1 MGKLQMIKEKDVKR
15 MTVILG
21 VLLALMVGLV
31 ACGGG
36 GDGGADEAGSSASSS
51 ASVALNEDYADA
63 LPVSSQLAVGT
74 LLLED
79 TENAVTVEQA
89 EELLTDWQMLQALQ
103 SSGTAAQAELD
114 VVIKQIQ
121 GDMTDAQLMAIKNM
135 KLTADSMM
143 EVFQERGG
151 MGPGG
156 LAGSDEEGGFQP
168 PGGGM
173 MMPPDGGAGGGP
185 GGGGLGPGG
194 FGMGPGAGSEEQ
206 EAATAERTGQFAGTA
221 MTGMLVSLLEARAE
235 GETWEIAAP
244 NQDMMLQNTLFVA
257 VAGVTG
263 LDQQALRTQARDGET
278 MLEIIEAHGAS
289 ADEVLAQVIAA
300 ETERV
305 NQAVAGGSL
314 EQAQAD
320 EWLGNLEAR
329 VQEMLEQPLQ
339 FGRGAPGANAPDE
352 LQP

>member
-1 MGKLQMIKEKDVKR
+1 MKKM
-15 MTVILG
+15 MILG

-36 GDGGADEAGSSASSS
+36 DDDGSEAGSSSTSTSSS
-51 ASVALNEDYADA
+51 ASSVTLNEDYGDA
-63 LPVSSQLAVGT
+63 LPVSSQLAIGT

-89 EELLTDWQMLQALQ
+89 KELLTDWQMLQALQ

-114 VVIKQIQ
+114 VVVKQIQ
-121 GDMTDAQLMAIKNM
+121 GDMTDVQLTAIKDM

-156 LAGSDEEGGFQP
+156 LAGSDEERGSQP
-168 PGGGM
+168 PGGGGM
-173 MMPPDGGAGGGP
+173 MMPPGGGAGGGP
-185 GGGGLGPGG
+185 GGGGLGGGG
-194 FGMGPGAGSEEQ
+194 FGMGPGTGSEEQ
-206 EAATAERTGQFAGTA
+206 EGATAEGTGQFAGMA

-244 NQDMMLQNTLFVA
+244 NQDMMMLQNTLFVA
-257 VAGVTG
+257 LAEATG
-263 LDQQALRTQARDGET
+263 LDQEALRTQAGDGKT
-278 MLEIIEAHGAS
+278 LLEVIEANGAS

-305 NQAVAGGSL
+305 NQAVADGSL
-314 EQAQAD
+314 AQAEAD
-320 EWLGNLEAR
+320 EWLGSLETR
-329 VQEMLEQPLQ
+329 VTEMLEQPLQ
-339 FGRGAPGANAPDE
+339 FGRGVPGGNAPE
-352 LQP
+352 PQP